1 MLMYLIVMENK
12 MKKVVLYLAFA
23 LSAGLL
29 LAACAGNDYNNY
41 DNRSYNDRQ
50 VDNAIASEMN
60 SLSDADIATL
70 NKLK

>member
-1 MLMYLIVMENK
+1 MENK
-12 MKKVVLYLAFA
+12 MKKVLSYLAFT

-29 LAACAGNDYNNY
+29 LVACTGNDYN
-41 DNRSYNDRQ
+41 SYNDRQ

-60 SLSDADIATL
+60 SLSATDIATL

>member
-1 MLMYLIVMENK
+1 MLMNLIKMENK
-12 MKKVVLYLAFA
+12 MKKVVFYVAFILSTALFLA
-23 LSAGLL
+23 G
-29 LAACAGNDYNNY
+29 CAGNDYNSY